1 MIRVTRSPSDE
12 FLLTELAFDMKD
24 MITYEINTC
33 ILVAERQQDTHR
45 GFFRCYMDNESK
57 EFFIEISSQ
66 EMMEAFKRST
76 LLNILELAEE
86 AGAETVYICLSKT
99 IQQKS
104 RFFFLNNWLT
114 SSIGTHLKK
123 FIFIGFEQ
131 LSQEEQSQIS
141 MTTTHS
147 LLKYSIVNKEEDF

>member
-1 MIRVTRSPSDE
+1 MKQVKRSPDDE

-45 GFFRCYMDNESK
+45 GSFRCYMDNASK

-86 AGAETVYICLSKT
+86 AGAETAYICLNKA

-104 RFFFLNNWLT
+104 A
-114 SSIGTHLKK
+114 HLKK

-131 LSQEEQSQIS
+131 LSQEEQTEIS
-141 MTTTHS
+141 MTRTHS
-147 LLKYSIVNKEEDF
+147 LLKYSIVSKDEDF

>member
-86 AGAETVYICLSKT
+86 AGAETAYICLSKT

-104 RFFFLNNWLT
+104 
-114 SSIGTHLKK
+114 THLKK